1 MMMMT
6 KMATWM
12 RVTMGADMIEIVT
25 IGVYGFDA
33 DHFFQ
38 ALQAAGVEA
47 VCDIRQRRG
56 VRGAAYAFANSRRLQ
71 DRLAALNIR
80 YLHRP
85 DLAPSHALRHVQDAA
100 DAAGRVAKRQ
110 RAALAPAFSAQY
122 EQECLAG
129 LDSAQLLA
137 DLSAYGHVIALLC
150 VEQAPQACHRSLLA
164 AHLTAALSSPVRHLR
179 VKDEG

>member
-1 MMMMT
+1 
-6 KMATWM
+6 
-12 RVTMGADMIEIVT
+12 MIELVT
-25 IGVYGFDA
+25 IGVYGFDETT
-33 DHFFQ
+33 FFRT
-38 ALQAAGVEA
+38 LQEAGVDA
-47 VCDIRQRRG
+47 VCDVRRRRG

-71 DRLAALNIR
+71 DRLADLHIG

-85 DLAPSHALRHVQDAA
+85 DLAPSHALRHVQDAT

-110 RAALAPAFSAQY
+110 RTALAPVFSAQY

-164 AHLTAALSSPVRHLR
+164 AHLTAALSSPVRHLMLNA
-179 VKDEG
+179 EC